1 MNLNMGHLKAL
12 RELARL
18 GTMVAV
24 AEELG
29 YTPGAVSQQIAA
41 LEKTVGA
48 ALITKM
54 GRNVVLTD
62 AGVVLA
68 EHADVVL
75 RAERAAIDA
84 VLSVNDD
91 VAAPVLLG
99 AFGSTAGILLPEVV
113 SSAETHYPRM
123 RLSSCEL
130 DVDDALDAVAHGR
143 VDLAFGIDYPD
154 HPLPRIPGIEILTL
168 REERFGLAVS
178 KGSYGIRAETTIDLR
193 DAADWPW
200 ILAPANTHYGLA
212 IRIACRQNGF
222 EPRAAH
228 EIVDTAVT
236 LTLAGRGL
244 GVAPVTDMMLGLSP
258 SAPIVRVHL
267 EQEIIRRV
275 VLIRPAGATTRPT
288 IRAMTEIIRAGF
300 DPDANPALAR
310 RT

>member
-1 MNLNMGHLKAL
+1 MNLNVGHLKAL
-12 RELARL
+12 QELARL
-18 GTMVAV
+18 GTMAAV

-68 EHADVVL
+68 EHAEKVL

-84 VLSVNDD
+84 VLNVDDD
-91 VAAPVLLG
+91 VAVPVLLG
-99 AFGSTAGILLPEVV
+99 AFGTTAGILLPEVV
-113 SSAETHYPRM
+113 SNAETRYPRM

-130 DVDDALDAVAHGR
+130 DVDDALDAVAHSR
-143 VDLAFGIDYPD
+143 VDLAFGIDYPN
-154 HPLPRIPGIEILTL
+154 HPLPRISGLDILTL

-178 KGSYGIRAETTIDLR
+178 TGSYGIRTETTIDLR

-200 ILAPANTHYGLA
+200 ILAPANTYYGLA
-212 IRIACRQNGF
+212 MRIACRQNGF
-222 EPRAAH
+222 EPRTAH

-244 GVAPVTDMMLGLSP
+244 GAAPVTDLMLRLAP
-258 SAPIVRVHL
+258 AAPIVRVHL
-267 EQEIIRRV
+267 RQEILRRV
-275 VLIRPAGATTRPT
+275 VLIRPAGVTTRPT
-288 IRAMTEIIRAGF
+288 IRAMTDIIRAVF
-300 DPDANPALAR
+300 DPDGNLG
-310 RT
+310 

>member
-1 MNLNMGHLKAL
+1 MNLNVGHLKAL
-12 RELARL
+12 QELARL
-18 GTMVAV
+18 GTMAAV

-68 EHADVVL
+68 EHAEVVL

-84 VLSVNDD
+84 VLNVDDD
-91 VAAPVLLG
+91 VAAPVLMG
-99 AFGSTAGILLPEVV
+99 AFGTTAGILLPEVV
-113 SSAETHYPRM
+113 SNAETRYPRM
-123 RLSSCEL
+123 RLRSCEL
-130 DVDDALDAVAHGR
+130 DVDDALDAVAHSR
-143 VDLAFGIDYPD
+143 VDLAFGIDYPN
-154 HPLPRIPGIEILTL
+154 HPLPRIPGLEILTL

-178 KGSYGIRAETTIDLR
+178 KGSYGIRTETTIDLR

-200 ILAPANTHYGLA
+200 ILAPANTYYGLA

-228 EIVDTAVT
+228 EIIDTAVT

-244 GVAPVTDMMLGLSP
+244 GIAPVTDMMLGLAP
-258 SAPIVRVHL
+258 SARIVRVHL
-267 EQEIIRRV
+267 QQEILRRV
-275 VLIRPAGATTRPT
+275 VLIRPAGVTTRPT
-288 IRAMTEIIRAGF
+288 IRALTDTIRAVL
-300 DPDANPALAR
+300 DPDGNLGSIR
-310 RT
+310 

>member
-1 MNLNMGHLKAL
+1 MNLNVGQLKAL
-12 RELARL
+12 QELARL
-18 GTMVAV
+18 GTMAAV

-68 EHADVVL
+68 EHAGAVL

-84 VLSVNDD
+84 VLNIHDE

-99 AFGSTAGILLPEVV
+99 AFGTTAGILLPEVV
-113 SSAETHYPRM
+113 SEAETRYPRM

-130 DVDDALDAVAHGR
+130 DVDDALDAVAHNR
-143 VDLAFGIDYPD
+143 VDLAFGIDYPN
-154 HPLPRIPGIEILTL
+154 HPLPQIPGLEILTL

-178 KGSYGIRAETTIDLR
+178 KGSYGIRTETTIDLR

-200 ILAPANTHYGLA
+200 ILAPANTYYGLA

-228 EIVDTAVT
+228 EIIDTAVT
-236 LTLAGRGL
+236 LTLVGRGL
-244 GVAPVTDMMLGLSP
+244 GIAPVTDMMLGLAP
-258 SAPIVRVHL
+258 AAPIVRVHL
-267 EQEIIRRV
+267 QQEILRRV
-275 VLIRPAGATTRPT
+275 VLIRPAGVSTRPT
-288 IRAMTEIIRAGF
+288 IRAMTDIIRAVF
-300 DPDANPALAR
+300 DPDGNLGSSR
-310 RT
+310 